1 MFQYKILYKLID
13 LRLIL
18 KEIYKIHIAM
28 KHAVHKTVDKIAN
41 TKHTHVLKLRVYFQ
55 WGPTSQLKNTPV
67 ARKIRNSFKKA
78 NKGAYCLKCLC
89 NVFFLFSFMF
99 SFVID

>member
-1 MFQYKILYKLID
+1 
-13 LRLIL
+13 
-18 KEIYKIHIAM
+18 M

-67 ARKIRNSFKKA
+67 ARKIRNS
-78 NKGAYCLKCLC
+78 
-89 NVFFLFSFMF
+89 V
-99 SFVID
+99 